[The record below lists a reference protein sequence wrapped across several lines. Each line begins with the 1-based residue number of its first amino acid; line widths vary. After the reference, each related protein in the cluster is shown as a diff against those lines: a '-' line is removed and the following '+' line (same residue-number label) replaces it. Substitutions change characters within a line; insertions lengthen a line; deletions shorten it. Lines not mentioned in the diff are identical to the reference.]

1 MTDIPVSA
9 EYASLT
15 QETVGELTQKVSTE
29 INPSAETPRSE
40 EDHTNGLIAD
50 LAWILL
56 LGAIVTLLFKKM
68 NRVLFQIT
76 RKNIKEYKCP
86 YFIPKKSKPG
96 S

>member
-68 NRVLFQIT
+68 KQKPHNQC
-76 RKNIKEYKCP
+76 NGSCQYKTDG
-86 YFIPKKSKPG
+86 KQ
-96 S
+96 